1 MNLINL
7 MIFVIILFNN
17 NSKRCGK
24 PKMLR
29 KEPHSHKLFE
39 VTHKKKKTFWPI
51 FGYDVCY

>member
-24 PKMLR
+24 LKMLR